1 MFTPEEVDQHTQSLT
16 QLIANADQAITDE
29 NFEYLMNFYTENG
42 TLVVKDD
49 LYVSGKPSLKKAFMA
64 IAGFFNHSLQV
75 SQGKVKVIFGE
86 DCALVL
92 AQTLLSAN
100 MPNEGKFNTV
110 REATYVFKLI
120 NDQWLCV
127 IDNSYGTD
135 LLKSSSD
142 ARLHFFC
149 GKIASGKSTLA
160 KSFAKSPRTV
170 LINED
175 EWLSRLY
182 PNQIKT
188 VTDYIEKSELVKSVL
203 SEHIAVLLK
212 AGNTVIMD
220 FPANTPKQRQWLK
233 SLADNTGMP
242 YLFHVLKVESAE
254 CKKRLS
260 LRNQL
265 DENPFKTTEVEF
277 DFITQHF
284 SYPDPEERLVIKE
297 YN

>member
-1 MFTPEEVDQHTQSLT
+1 
-16 QLIANADQAITDE
+16 
-29 NFEYLMNFYTENG
+29 
-42 TLVVKDD
+42 
-49 LYVSGKPSLKKAFMA
+49 
-64 IAGFFNHSLQV
+64 
-75 SQGKVKVIFGE
+75 
-86 DCALVL
+86 
-92 AQTLLSAN
+92 
-100 MPNEGKFNTV
+100 MPNEGKFNTI

-188 VTDYIEKSELVKSVL
+188 VADYIEKSELVKSVL

-220 FPANTPKQRQWLK
+220 FPANTLKQRQWLK

-284 SYPDPEERLVIKE
+284 SYPASEERLVIKE

>member
-1 MFTPEEVDQHTQSLT
+1 MFTPQEVDQHTQSLI

-49 LYVSGKPSLKKAFMA
+49 LHVSGKTSLKKAFMA

-110 REATYVFKLI
+110 REATYVFKFI

-135 LLKSSSD
+135 LLKPSPNV
-142 ARLHFFC
+142 RLHFFC

-160 KSFAKSPRTV
+160 KSLSKSPKTV

-175 EWLSRLY
+175 EWLSQLY

-188 VTDYIEKSELVKSVL
+188 VTDYIEKSELIKGLL
-203 SEHIAVLLK
+203 SKYIATLLS

-233 SLADNTGMP
+233 SLADNANMP
-242 YLFHVLKVESAE
+242 YLFHVLKVENTE

-260 LRNQL
+260 LRNQS
-265 DENPFKTTEVEF
+265 DENPFKTTNEEF
-277 DFITQHF
+277 DFITEHF
-284 SYPDPEERLVIKE
+284 SYPDAKEQLVIKE
-297 YN
+297 YQ

>member
-1 MFTPEEVDQHTQSLT
+1 
-16 QLIANADQAITDE
+16 
-29 NFEYLMNFYTENG
+29 MNFYTENG

-49 LYVSGKPSLKKAFMA
+49 LHVSGKPSLKRAFMA

-120 NDQWLCV
+120 NNQWLCV

-160 KSFAKSPRTV
+160 KSLSKSPRTV
-170 LINED
+170 LISED
-175 EWLSRLY
+175 EWLSQLY

-188 VTDYIEKSELVKSVL
+188 VSDYVGKSELVKQVL
-203 SEHIAVLLK
+203 NEHIAVLLN

-220 FPANTPKQRQWLK
+220 FPANTSKQRQWLK
-233 SLADNTGMP
+233 SLADNSGVP
-242 YLFHVLKVESAE
+242 YLFHVLKIENEE
-254 CKKRLS
+254 CKRRLT
-260 LRNQL
+260 LRNQS
-265 DENPFKTTEVEF
+265 DENPFKTTNEEF
-277 DFITQHF
+277 DFITQYF
-284 SYPDPEERLVIKE
+284 SYPEPEELLVIKE